1 VGEDGRGN
9 GGGLPRSSKR
19 VTTTILLISQ
29 DRAHD
34 LRYSL
39 PAALAQP
46 GAEVIVIDNASSD
59 DTGALAKQHGAE
71 HLRLGERVS
80 WAAANNAG
88 IAAAQGDAV
97 LLLNADCFLE
107 PGFLAAA
114 RPHLDEPGIGMVAP
128 KLIRTEGGQVDD
140 RLDAIDC
147 VGMVVDRRRKN
158 NLAGHG
164 RPSLACDTTSASF
177 GPDGA
182 AALYRRD
189 LLDDVAIDGKPLDET
204 FEKWAVDVDLAWRA
218 QILGW
223 RGVYE
228 PSAVA
233 YHVRSYSPSTRA
245 GMPERDRRIQFRNR
259 YLMMVKNDTAHDLR
273 GDLLSVA
280 AYEVAALGYALL
292 RERHLLRGYGEL
304 RHLLPTARRHR
315 LEIQAR
321 RRLRGSPRAPFG
333 LEPQP

>member
-1 VGEDGRGN
+1 M
-9 GGGLPRSSKR
+9 S
-19 VTTTILLISQ
+19 TTILLISQ

-34 LRYSL
+34 MRHSL

-59 DTGALAKQHGAE
+59 DTGKLAREHGAQ
-71 HLRLGERVS
+71 HLRLDTRVS

-88 IAAAQGDAV
+88 IAAAQTEAV

-114 RPHLDEPGIGMVAP
+114 RPRLDAPGVGMVTP
-128 KLIRTEGGQVDD
+128 KLLRTSGGQRSD

-164 RPSLACDTTSASF
+164 RPSLAYETPGASF

-182 AALYRRD
+182 AALYRKD
-189 LLDDVAIDGKPLDET
+189 MLDDIAIDGKPLDET

-223 RGVYE
+223 RAVYE
-228 PSAVA
+228 PTAVA

-245 GMPERDRRIQFRNR
+245 EVPERDRLVQFRNR
-259 YLMMVKNDTAHDLR
+259 YLMIVKNDTLGDAR
-273 GDLLSVA
+273 GDLLRIA
-280 AYEVAALGYALL
+280 GYELAALGYTLV
-292 RERHLLRGYGEL
+292 RERHLLEAYGEL
-304 RHLLPTARRHR
+304 RDLLPTARRHR
-315 LEIQAR
+315 REIQAR
-321 RRLRGSPRAPFG
+321 RRARGTPRAPFG

>member
-1 VGEDGRGN
+1 M
-9 GGGLPRSSKR
+9 
-19 VTTTILLISQ
+19 TTTILLISQ

-34 LRYSL
+34 LRHSL
-39 PAALAQP
+39 PAALAQAD
-46 GAEVIVIDNASSD
+46 AEVIVVDNASSD
-59 DTGALAKQHGAE
+59 ETPRLARELGAE
-71 HLRLGERVS
+71 HLRLPTRVS

-107 PGFLAAA
+107 PGFLGAA
-114 RPHLDEPGIGMVAP
+114 RPHLDEPTVGMVTP
-128 KLIRTEGGQVDD
+128 KLIRTTGGEAAD

-164 RPSLACDTTSASF
+164 RPSLTYETPGPSF

-182 AALYRRD
+182 AALYSRA
-189 LLDDVAIDGKPLDET
+189 LLADVAIDGKPLDEA
-204 FEKWAVDVDLAWRA
+204 FEKWAADVDLAWRA
-218 QILGW
+218 QIFGW
-223 RGVYE
+223 TAVYE

-245 GMPERDRRIQFRNR
+245 GMPERDRRVQFRNR
-259 YLMMVKNDTAHDLR
+259 YLMLAKNESLRDLS
-273 GDLLSVA
+273 GDFPRVA
-280 AYEVAALGYALL
+280 VYELAAFGYAVL
-292 RERHLLRGYGEL
+292 RERHLLRGYREL
-304 RHLLPTARRHR
+304 RKLLPAACRQRRQ
-315 LEIQAR
+315 IQAR
-321 RRLRGSPRAPFG
+321 RRSRGNPCAPYG

>member
-1 VGEDGRGN
+1 
-9 GGGLPRSSKR
+9 
-19 VTTTILLISQ
+19 VTTSILLISQ
-29 DRAHD
+29 DRAEEMRH
-34 LRYSL
+34 SL

-46 GAEVIVIDNASSD
+46 DAEVIVVDNASSD
-59 DTGALAKQHGAE
+59 ETAKLAKQHGAE
-71 HLRLGERVS
+71 HLHLSERVS

-114 RPHLDEPGIGMVAP
+114 RPHLDDGARVGMVTP
-128 KLIRTEGGQVDD
+128 KLIRTAGAQPSD

-164 RPSLACDTTSASF
+164 RPSLAFEDPGPSF

-182 AALYRRD
+182 AALYSKAM
-189 LLDDVAIDGKPLDET
+189 LDDCAIDGKPLDET

-223 RGVYE
+223 TGVYE

-245 GMPERDRRIQFRNR
+245 GMPARDRRLQFRNR
-259 YLMMVKNDTAHDLR
+259 YLMMVKNDTAQDIRSDLPR
-273 GDLLSVA
+273 IA
-280 AYEVAALGYALL
+280 AYEVAAFGYALL
-292 RERHLLRGYGEL
+292 RERHLLKGYGEL
-304 RHLLPTARRHR
+304 RQLLPTARRQR
-315 LEIQAR
+315 REIQAR
-321 RRLRGSPRAPFG
+321 RRSLGTPRAPFG
-333 LEPQP
+333 LEPRP

>member
-1 VGEDGRGN
+1 M
-9 GGGLPRSSKR
+9 
-19 VTTTILLISQ
+19 TTTILLISQ

-34 LRYSL
+34 MRYSL

-46 GAEVIVIDNASSD
+46 DAEVIVVDNASSD
-59 DTGALAKQHGAE
+59 ETGALAKQHGAE
-71 HLRLGERVS
+71 HLRLDTRAS

-114 RPHLDEPGIGMVAP
+114 TPHLRDDTGMVTP
-128 KLIRTEGGQVDD
+128 KLIRTSGGQISD

-147 VGMVVDRRRKN
+147 IGMVVDRRRKN

-164 RPSLACDTTSASF
+164 RPSLAYERRGPSF

-182 AALYRRD
+182 AALYSRA

-204 FEKWAVDVDLAWRA
+204 FVKWAVDVDLAWRA
-218 QILGW
+218 QLFGW
-223 RGVYE
+223 KCTYE

-245 GMPERDRRIQFRNR
+245 GMPEPDRRIQFRNR
-259 YLMMVKNDTAHDLR
+259 YLMMVKNDTLQDVR
-273 GDLLSVA
+273 GDLVRIA
-280 AYEVAALGYALL
+280 GYEVAALGFALL
-292 RERHLLRGYGEL
+292 RERHLLQGYREM
-304 RHLLPTARRHR
+304 RELLPTARMHR
-315 LEIQAR
+315 REIQAR
-321 RRLRGSPRAPFG
+321 RKARGMDQRAPFG

>member
-1 VGEDGRGN
+1 M
-9 GGGLPRSSKR
+9 
-19 VTTTILLISQ
+19 TTTILLISQ

-34 LRYSL
+34 MRWSL

-46 GAEVIVIDNASSD
+46 DAEVIVVDNASSD
-59 DTGALAKQHGAE
+59 DTGAMTREQGAE
-71 HLRLGERVS
+71 HLRLDERVS

-107 PGFLAAA
+107 PGFLASA
-114 RPHLDEPGIGMVAP
+114 RPRLGEPGVGMVTP
-128 KLIRTEGGQVDD
+128 KLIRATGGQSTD

-164 RPSLACDTTSASF
+164 RPSLAYDTASPSF

-182 AALYRRD
+182 AALYSRE
-189 LLDDVAIDGKPLDET
+189 LLEDVAVEGKALDES

-223 RGVYE
+223 KGVYE
-228 PSAVA
+228 PAAVA

-245 GMPERDRRIQFRNR
+245 GMPERDRMVQFRNR
-259 YLMMVKNDTAHDLR
+259 HLMMVKNDTLQDLR
-273 GDLLSVA
+273 GDLLRVA
-280 AYEVAALGYALL
+280 GYELAALGYALL
-292 RERHLLRGYGEL
+292 RERHLLGGYGEL
-304 RHLLPTARRHR
+304 RDLLPTARRQR
-315 LEIQAR
+315 REIQAR

>member
-1 VGEDGRGN
+1 M
-9 GGGLPRSSKR
+9 
-19 VTTTILLISQ
+19 TTTILLISQ

-34 LRYSL
+34 VRHSL

-46 GAEVIVIDNASSD
+46 DAEVIVVDNASSD
-59 DTGALAKQHGAE
+59 DTAALARQHGAE
-71 HLRLGERVS
+71 HLQLRTRVS

-88 IAAAQGDAV
+88 IAAAQGDSV

-107 PGFLAAA
+107 AAFLEAA
-114 RPHLDEPGIGMVAP
+114 RRPLAEPTTGMVTP
-128 KLIRTEGGQVDD
+128 KLVRTTGGEPSE

-164 RPSLACDTTSASF
+164 RPSLAYDEAGPSF

-182 AALYRRD
+182 AALYRREM
-189 LLDDVAIDGKPLDET
+189 LEDVAVDGKPLDEA

-223 RGVYE
+223 KGFYE
-228 PSAVA
+228 PAAVA

-245 GMPERDRRIQFRNR
+245 GMPERDRRVQFRNR
-259 YLMMVKNDTAHDLR
+259 YLMMVKNDTIQDVR
-273 GDLLSVA
+273 DDVA
-280 AYEVAALGYALL
+280 RIAGYEVAALAYALA
-292 RERHLLRGYGEL
+292 RERHLLKAYAEL
-304 RHLLPTARRHR
+304 RDLIPTARRQR
-315 LEIQAR
+315 REIQAR
-321 RRLRGSPRAPFG
+321 RRSRGNPRAPFG

>member
-1 VGEDGRGN
+1 M
-9 GGGLPRSSKR
+9 
-19 VTTTILLISQ
+19 TTTILLISQ

-34 LRYSL
+34 MQHSL

-46 GAEVIVIDNASSD
+46 DAEVIVVDNASTD
-59 DTGALAKQHGAE
+59 DTAALAKRQGAE
-71 HLRLGERVS
+71 HLHLKRRVS

-107 PGFLAAA
+107 PGFLTAA
-114 RPHLDEPGIGMVAP
+114 RPHLNDGRRAGMVTP
-128 KLIRTEGGQVDD
+128 KLIRTTGGQRSDH
-140 RLDAIDC
+140 LDAIDC

-164 RPSLACDTTSASF
+164 RPSLAYETPGPSF

-182 AALYRRD
+182 AALYSKA
-189 LLDDVAIDGKPLDET
+189 LLDDCAIDGKPLDEA

-223 RGVYE
+223 SGVYE
-228 PSAVA
+228 PAAVA

-245 GMPERDRRIQFRNR
+245 GMPEHDRRIQFRNR
-259 YLMMVKNDTAHDLR
+259 YLMMVKNDTAQDVAKDAAR
-273 GDLLSVA
+273 IA
-280 AYEVAALGYALL
+280 AYELAAFGYALV
-292 RERHLLRGYGEL
+292 RERHLLKGYGEL
-304 RHLLPTARRHR
+304 RQLLPTARRQR
-315 LEIQAR
+315 REIQAR
-321 RRLRGSPRAPFG
+321 RRSRGNPCAPFS
-333 LEPQP
+333 LEPRP

>member
-1 VGEDGRGN
+1 M
-9 GGGLPRSSKR
+9 S
-19 VTTTILLISQ
+19 TTILLISQ

-34 LRYSL
+34 MRHSL
-39 PAALAQP
+39 PAAIAQP

-59 DTGALAKQHGAE
+59 DTGKLAREHGAR
-71 HLRLGERVS
+71 HLRLDTRVS

-88 IAAAQGDAV
+88 IAAAQTEAI

-114 RPHLDEPGIGMVAP
+114 RPRLAEPGVGMVTP
-128 KLIRTEGGQVDD
+128 KLLRTSGGQRSD

-147 VGMVVDRRRKN
+147 VGMALDRRRKN

-164 RPSLACDTTSASF
+164 RPSLAYETPGASF

-182 AALYRRD
+182 AALYRKD
-189 LLDDVAIDGKPLDET
+189 MLDDIAIDGKPLDET

-223 RGVYE
+223 RAVYE
-228 PSAVA
+228 PTAVA

-245 GMPERDRRIQFRNR
+245 EVPERDRLVQFRNR
-259 YLMMVKNDTAHDLR
+259 YLMIVKNDTLGDAR
-273 GDLLSVA
+273 GDLLRIA
-280 AYEVAALGYALL
+280 GYELAALGYALV
-292 RERHLLRGYGEL
+292 RERHLLEAYGEL
-304 RHLLPTARRHR
+304 RDLLPTARRHR
-315 LEIQAR
+315 REIQAR
-321 RRLRGSPRAPFG
+321 RRARGTPRAPFG

>member
-1 VGEDGRGN
+1 M
-9 GGGLPRSSKR
+9 
-19 VTTTILLISQ
+19 TTTILLISQ

-34 LRYSL
+34 MRYSL

-46 GAEVIVIDNASSD
+46 DAEVIVIDNASSD
-59 DTGALAKQHGAE
+59 ETGALAKSHGAE
-71 HLRLGERVS
+71 HLRLETRVS

-114 RPHLDEPGIGMVAP
+114 RPRLGEPQVGMVTP
-128 KLIRTEGGQVDD
+128 KLIRTTGGQRSD

-147 VGMVVDRRRKN
+147 VGMVVSRQRRN

-164 RPSLACDTTSASF
+164 RPSLAYEQPGPSF

-182 AALYRRD
+182 AALYRRE
-189 LLDDVAIDGKPLDET
+189 LLEDIAVDGKPLDEA

-223 RGVYE
+223 KGVYE

-245 GMPERDRRIQFRNR
+245 GVPERDRRVQFRNR
-259 YLMMVKNDTAHDLR
+259 YLMMVKNDTLQDLK
-273 GDLLSVA
+273 GDALRIVG
-280 AYEVAALGYALL
+280 YEVAAFGYALV
-292 RERHLLRGYGEL
+292 RERHLLQGYRDL
-304 RHLLPTARRHR
+304 RELLPTARAQRR
-315 LEIQAR
+315 EIQSR
-321 RRLRGSPRAPFG
+321 RRARGMHRAPFG
-333 LEPQP
+333 VEPQP

>member
-1 VGEDGRGN
+1 M
-9 GGGLPRSSKR
+9 
-19 VTTTILLISQ
+19 TTTTVLLISQ

-34 LRYSL
+34 LRFSL
-39 PAALAQP
+39 PAALAQQN
-46 GAEVIVIDNASSD
+46 AEVIVVDNASTD
-59 DTGALAKQHGAE
+59 ETAQLARDHGAE
-71 HLRLGERVS
+71 HLRLPERVS

-88 IAAAQGDAV
+88 IAAAQGDYV

-107 PGFLAAA
+107 PDFLSNAT
-114 RPHLDEPGIGMVAP
+114 PHLDADAEIGMVTP
-128 KLIRTEGGQVDD
+128 KLIRTAGGQVSDH
-140 RLDAIDC
+140 LDAIDC

-164 RPSLACDTTSASF
+164 RPSLAYDQPGPSF

-182 AALYRRD
+182 AALYRRAM
-189 LLDDVAIDGKPLDET
+189 LEDVAVDSKPLDET

-245 GMPERDRRIQFRNR
+245 GVPERDRRVQFRNR
-259 YLMMVKNDTAHDLR
+259 YLMMVKNDTLQDVR
-273 GDLLSVA
+273 GDLPRIA
-280 AYEVAALGYALL
+280 AYELAAFAYALV
-292 RERHLLRGYGEL
+292 RERHLLGGYSDL
-304 RHLLPTARRHR
+304 RELLPTARRQR
-315 LEIQAR
+315 REIQAR
-321 RRLRGSPRAPFG
+321 RRARGNPRAPFG
-333 LEPQP
+333 LEPRP

>member
-1 VGEDGRGN
+1 M
-9 GGGLPRSSKR
+9 
-19 VTTTILLISQ
+19 TTTILLISQ
-29 DRAHD
+29 DRAGDMRH
-34 LRYSL
+34 SL
-39 PAALAQP
+39 PAALAQSD
-46 GAEVIVIDNASSD
+46 AEVIVVDNASSD
-59 DTGALAKQHGAE
+59 DTAALAREHGAE
-71 HLRLGERVS
+71 HLRLAERVS

-107 PGFLAAA
+107 ADFLANA
-114 RPHLDEPGIGMVAP
+114 RPH
-128 KLIRTEGGQVDD
+128 
-140 RLDAIDC
+140 LDAIDC

-164 RPSLACDTTSASF
+164 RPSLAYEDPGPSF

-182 AALYRRD
+182 AALYSRA

-223 RGVYE
+223 RAIYE
-228 PSAVA
+228 PAALA

-259 YLMMVKNDTAHDLR
+259 YLMMVKNDTLQDAR
-273 GDLLSVA
+273 GDLLRIA
-280 AYEVAALGYALL
+280 GYEMAALGYALV
-292 RERHLLRGYGEL
+292 RERHLIGGYSEL
-304 RHLLPTARRHR
+304 RQLLPTARKHR
-315 LEIQAR
+315 RVIQAR
-321 RRLRGSPRAPFG
+321 RRMRGNPRAPFD
-333 LEPQP
+333 LEPRP

>member
-1 VGEDGRGN
+1 
-9 GGGLPRSSKR
+9 

-34 LRYSL
+34 MRYSL
-39 PAALAQP
+39 PAALAQDD
-46 GAEVIVIDNASSD
+46 AEVIVIDNASTD
-59 DTGALAKQHGAE
+59 DTAALARRHKAE
-71 HLRLGERVS
+71 HLHLPRRLS

-107 PGFLAAA
+107 PGFLEAA
-114 RPHLDEPGIGMVAP
+114 RPHLDEQQRVGMVTP
-128 KLIRTEGGQVDD
+128 KLIRTTGGEPPD

-164 RPSLACDTTSASF
+164 RPSLAYETPGPSF

-182 AALYRRD
+182 AALYSKA
-189 LLDDVAIDGKPLDET
+189 LLDDCAIDGKPLDET

-218 QILGW
+218 QIFGW
-223 RGVYE
+223 SAAYE

-245 GMPERDRRIQFRNR
+245 GMPERDRRLQFRNR
-259 YLMMVKNDTAHDLR
+259 YLMMVKNDTLQDLR
-273 GDLLSVA
+273 SDLARLA
-280 AYEVAALGYALL
+280 AYEVAAFGYAVV
-292 RERHLLRGYGEL
+292 RERHLIKGYSEL
-304 RHLLPTARRHR
+304 RDLLPTARRQR
-315 LEIQAR
+315 REIQAR
-321 RRLRGSPRAPFG
+321 RRSRGTPRAPFG